1 MNKILLTGATGFIG
15 SQLLKNLSYK
25 NKIYITLR
33 KKKGKILKS
42 NNIIKIYFN
51 NFKSLNK
58 KLNKVKVDTVIHC
71 ATHYVKHH
79 NQRDIEKL
87 SYANILFGNIIL
99 ENLAK
104 MKVKKFI
111 NFSTVWENYDGK
123 KDNFF
128 NLYSVYKKNFTNIID
143 FYEKKFNKI
152 KFYSLSISDTFGEF
166 DRRKKIINIL
176 RNNYKNNLITKI
188 VSKNLYINLLN
199 IIDIVDAIKLILHKN
214 VLPGNYVLKNDKDY
228 PVSKIIDTLNA
239 ASDKKIK
246 VKWLS
251 KKVLKE
257 KIYKYKQ
264 LKKWRPN
271 YSKIKDIVYLIKK

>member
-42 NNIIKIYFN
+42 KNIIKIYFN

-104 MKVKKFI
+104 
-111 NFSTVWENYDGK
+111 NES
-123 KDNFF
+123 
-128 NLYSVYKKNFTNIID
+128 
-143 FYEKKFNKI
+143 
-152 KFYSLSISDTFGEF
+152 
-166 DRRKKIINIL
+166 
-176 RNNYKNNLITKI
+176 
-188 VSKNLYINLLN
+188 
-199 IIDIVDAIKLILHKN
+199 
-214 VLPGNYVLKNDKDY
+214 
-228 PVSKIIDTLNA
+228 
-239 ASDKKIK
+239 
-246 VKWLS
+246 
-251 KKVLKE
+251 
-257 KIYKYKQ
+257 
-264 LKKWRPN
+264 
-271 YSKIKDIVYLIKK
+271 